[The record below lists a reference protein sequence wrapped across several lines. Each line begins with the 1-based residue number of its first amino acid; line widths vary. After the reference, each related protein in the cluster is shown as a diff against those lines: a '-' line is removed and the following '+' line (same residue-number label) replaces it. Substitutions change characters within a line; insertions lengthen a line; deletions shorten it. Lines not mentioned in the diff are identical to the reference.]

1 MAVTFIKVT
10 EEEQIEK
17 IAEIAAPIWHET
29 YDCINGV
36 ASTDYMIEKFQSVP
50 AIHRQMESE
59 GYVYYMMLDDGVP
72 AGFIGLVPHKE
83 GKMFLSKLYVSA
95 AHRSRGLPRAGV
107 RFHRNALSGGKTPRN
122 LSHRQQKEF
131 SRHRS
136 LQILRFSSNGRRRH
150 RHRQR
155 LRDERLHHAERPVIR
170 NKMANR
176 VRLKKHGSV
185 CIFTL
190 SCFCGCCGTLSACS
204 HRFF

>member
-95 AHRSRGLPRAGV
+95 AHRSRGLPRAAFDFIERSV
-107 RFHRNALSGGKTPRN
+107 RRKSSPQSISPSTKDFHAIEVYKYSVFIKRTP
-122 LSHRQQKEF
+122 
-131 SRHRS
+131 
-136 LQILRFSSNGRRRH
+136 SS
-150 RHRQR
+150 
-155 LRDERLHHAERPVIR
+155 P
-170 NKMANR
+170 
-176 VRLKKHGSV
+176 
-185 CIFTL
+185 T
-190 SCFCGCCGTLSACS
+190 SAAVS
-204 HRFF
+204 

>member
-1 MAVTFIKVT
+1 MK
-10 EEEQIEK
+10 K

-95 AHRSRGLPRAGV
+95 AHRSRGLPRAAFDFIETLCQAEKLPAIYLTV
-107 RFHRNALSGGKTPRN
+107 NK
-122 LSHRQQKEF
+122 KKF

-170 NKMANR
+170 NKMQTE
-176 VRLKKHGSV
+176 SD
-185 CIFTL
+185 
-190 SCFCGCCGTLSACS
+190 
-204 HRFF
+204 

>member
-59 GYVYYMMLDDGVP
+59 GYVYYMMLSLVQDNYI
-72 AGFIGLVPHKE
+72 ATRRYGLLPHKE

-95 AHRSRGLPRAGV
+95 AHRSRGLPRAAFDFV
-107 RFHRNALSGGKTPRN
+107 ETLCQAEKLPAIYLTVNKKNFHAIEVYKYFGFHQTDAVVTDIGSGFVMN
-122 LSHRQQKEF
+122 DYIMQKD
-131 SRHRS
+131 
-136 LQILRFSSNGRRRH
+136 L
-150 RHRQR
+150 
-155 LRDERLHHAERPVIR
+155 
-170 NKMANR
+170 
-176 VRLKKHGSV
+176 
-185 CIFTL
+185 
-190 SCFCGCCGTLSACS
+190 
-204 HRFF
+204 

>member
-83 GKMFLSKLYVSA
+83 GKMFLSKLYVSCLLYT
-95 AHRSRGLPRAGV
+95 SPSPR
-107 RFHRNALSGGKTPRN
+107 
-122 LSHRQQKEF
+122 
-131 SRHRS
+131 
-136 LQILRFSSNGRRRH
+136 
-150 RHRQR
+150 
-155 LRDERLHHAERPVIR
+155 D
-170 NKMANR
+170 
-176 VRLKKHGSV
+176 
-185 CIFTL
+185 
-190 SCFCGCCGTLSACS
+190 
-204 HRFF
+204 

>member
-95 AHRSRGLPRAGV
+95 AHRSRGLPRAA
-107 RFHRNALSGGKTPRN
+107 FDFIETLCQA
-122 LSHRQQKEF
+122 E
-131 SRHRS
+131 
-136 LQILRFSSNGRRRH
+136 SSPQSISPSTKR
-150 RHRQR
+150 
-155 LRDERLHHAERPVIR
+155 
-170 NKMANR
+170 
-176 VRLKKHGSV
+176 
-185 CIFTL
+185 IFTPSKSTNTSVFIKRTPL
-190 SCFCGCCGTLSACS
+190 SPTSAAVS
-204 HRFF
+204 

>member
-95 AHRSRGLPRAGV
+95 AHRSRGLPRAA
-107 RFHRNALSGGKTPRN
+107 FDFIETLSGGKAPRN

-136 LQILRFSSNGRRRH
+136 LQILRFSSNGRRCH

-155 LRDERLHHAERPVIR
+155 FRDERLYHAERPVNAGR
-170 NKMANR
+170 NMPSCNFVP
-176 VRLKKHGSV
+176 VRILDKE
-185 CIFTL
+185 
-190 SCFCGCCGTLSACS
+190 
-204 HRFF
+204 

>member
-95 AHRSRGLPRAGV
+95 AHRSRGLPRAAKRSV
-107 RFHRNALSGGKTPRN
+107 RRK
-122 LSHRQQKEF
+122 
-131 SRHRS
+131 
-136 LQILRFSSNGRRRH
+136 SSPQSISPSTKR
-150 RHRQR
+150 
-155 LRDERLHHAERPVIR
+155 
-170 NKMANR
+170 
-176 VRLKKHGSV
+176 
-185 CIFTL
+185 IFTP
-190 SCFCGCCGTLSACS
+190 SKSTNTSVFIKRTPSSPTSAAAS
-204 HRFF
+204 

>member
-72 AGFIGLVPHKE
+72 AGFIGQ
-83 GKMFLSKLYVSA
+83 MCIRDRSSSFL
-95 AHRSRGLPRAGV
+95 PV
-107 RFHRNALSGGKTPRN
+107 R
-122 LSHRQQKEF
+122 
-131 SRHRS
+131 
-136 LQILRFSSNGRRRH
+136 
-150 RHRQR
+150 
-155 LRDERLHHAERPVIR
+155 
-170 NKMANR
+170 
-176 VRLKKHGSV
+176 
-185 CIFTL
+185 
-190 SCFCGCCGTLSACS
+190 
-204 HRFF
+204 

>member
-95 AHRSRGLPRAGV
+95 AHRSRGLPRAAFDFIETV
-107 RFHRNALSGGKTPRN
+107 RMIQFAVHIVVNVVCHEGETHIFFVRHFVDTFLSNFCFHISIPPAPML
-122 LSHRQQKEF
+122 
-131 SRHRS
+131 
-136 LQILRFSSNGRRRH
+136 LQDDPAFLQF
-150 RHRQR
+150 
-155 LRDERLHHAERPVIR
+155 LLH
-170 NKMANR
+170 
-176 VRLKKHGSV
+176 RLKENANPPGY
-185 CIFTL
+185 
-190 SCFCGCCGTLSACS
+190 CCLHLT
-204 HRFF
+204 

>member
-83 GKMFLSKLYVSA
+83 GKMFLSKFYVSA
-95 AHRSRGLPRAGV
+95 AHRSRGLPRAAFDFIETLCQAEKLPAIYLTV
-107 RFHRNALSGGKTPRN
+107 NKKNFHAIEVYKYFGFHQTDAVVTDIGSGFVMN
-122 LSHRQQKEF
+122 DYIMQKD
-131 SRHRS
+131 R
-136 LQILRFSSNGRRRH
+136 
-150 RHRQR
+150 
-155 LRDERLHHAERPVIR
+155 
-170 NKMANR
+170 
-176 VRLKKHGSV
+176 
-185 CIFTL
+185 
-190 SCFCGCCGTLSACS
+190 
-204 HRFF
+204 